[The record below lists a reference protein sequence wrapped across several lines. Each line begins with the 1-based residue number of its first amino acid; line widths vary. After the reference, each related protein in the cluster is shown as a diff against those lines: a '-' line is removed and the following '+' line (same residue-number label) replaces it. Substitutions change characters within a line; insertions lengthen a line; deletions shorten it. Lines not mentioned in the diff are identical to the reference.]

1 MNSVT
6 PATFSDVFDLLERAN
21 VRYVV
26 VSGVAV
32 VLHGYDRP
40 LADLDIVISAQPGE
54 PERAQHAL
62 MMGGFVPSIPVPLA
76 MLRVLRMFDQSAREV
91 DVFVR
96 YHFPFDELL
105 ADSETMTVGA
115 SSIRVASLEHS
126 FRKALREFRPAEM
139 RTGLRTSGT
148 GAGHPVQAGVDGGG
162 AAAQMVCAGSAGQ
175 RERA

>member
-6 PATFSDVFDLLERAN
+6 PATFSDVLELLERSN
-21 VRYVV
+21 VPYVV

-32 VLHGYDRP
+32 VLHGYVRP

-62 MMGGFVPSIPVPLA
+62 MLAGFVPSIPVPLA
-76 MLRVLRMFDQSAREV
+76 MLRVLRMFDQSQREV

-96 YHFPFDELL
+96 YQVPFDELL

-115 SSIRVASLEHS
+115 GSARVASLEHLV
-126 FRKALREFRPAEM
+126 RVKRMTGRPHDLEDVEAL
-139 RTGLRTSGT
+139 TLLRN
-148 GAGHPVQAGVDGGG
+148 PVQ
-162 AAAQMVCAGSAGQ
+162 
-175 RERA
+175 

>member
-1 MNSVT
+1 VNDHFVSSIT
-6 PATFSDVFDLLERAN
+6 PATFGDVFDLLERAN

-62 MMGGFVPSIPVPLA
+62 MMGGFVPSIPLPLA
-76 MLRVLRMFDQSAREV
+76 MLRVLRMFDASEREV

-105 ADSETMTVGA
+105 ADSETMRVGA
-115 SSIRVASLEHS
+115 GSARVASLEHLLGAK
-126 FRKALREFRPAEM
+126 RITARPHDLEDVAAL
-139 RTGLRTSGT
+139 TSLKS
-148 GAGHPVQAGVDGGG
+148 D
-162 AAAQMVCAGSAGQ
+162 AQ
-175 RERA
+175 

>member
-54 PERAQHAL
+54 PERAQYAL

-115 SSIRVASLEHS
+115 SSIRVASVEHLLGAKRITARPHDLEDVAALTSLRSEHDRI
-126 FRKALREFRPAEM
+126 FARKI
-139 RTGLRTSGT
+139 
-148 GAGHPVQAGVDGGG
+148 
-162 AAAQMVCAGSAGQ
+162 
-175 RERA
+175 